1 MISAP
6 ALLMMPL
13 LIAGLSPVAS
23 PDPAIGGRMLGRDI
37 PDLVLVQERPTTAG
51 VSGGESDDD
60 GDGGDDDNGGSDDG
74 GDDGG
79 TTPDRSPLG
88 GNRDSK
94 GRDRTSSTR
103 SGLGGAGSNS
113 TVVIAP
119 SGSPEVLMA
128 GSAAQIDRAIPIL
141 ESFGGRVLRRSSYR
155 GLGFTMVATDPG
167 LGFSMDQLGEEL
179 ADGGVSVTLGLN
191 HLYSQSDGGRHYAA
205 TMIGLDE
212 TNGCRLTRPV
222 RVGLIDGPVDPGQL
236 GDDQISIV
244 SKSVLPP
251 DLAPGSTDHATG
263 IIELIA
269 SRGQA
274 GGQAGMSGLAVGARI
289 YAATAF
295 GVETKGDRARS
306 DSIIEAF
313 EWLIAQKADLVS
325 MPFAGP
331 RNEVFSMVLASAA
344 ARGMTM
350 VAPVG
355 NDRTAEVGFPASDPN
370 VIAVTAVDARKRLY
384 ARANRGPETAF
395 AAPGVDLYL
404 PGADGFGYR
413 SGTSYAT
420 AVVTALI
427 AQDISRGVSGQAAIT
442 RGLIER
448 SEDLGPPGRDPSFG
462 WGLVRSA
469 GCN

>member
-1 MISAP
+1 
-6 ALLMMPL
+6 MMPL
-13 LIAGLSPVAS
+13 FLAGLSS
-23 PDPAIGGRMLGRDI
+23 DLSSDRMIDGRGGVRDVPELI
-37 PDLVLVQERPTTAG
+37 LIQESRG
-51 VSGGESDDD
+51 VSGGESDGN
-60 GDGGDDDNGGSDDG
+60 GDGGDNGGGDNGGGRGDG

-79 TTPDRSPLG
+79 GQTTDRSPLG
-88 GNRDSK
+88 GNRDTRGGDRPSA
-94 GRDRTSSTR
+94 GR
-103 SGLGGAGSNS
+103 GGAGSNS

-119 SGSPEVLMA
+119 GGSPEVLMA

-141 ESFGGRVLRRSSYR
+141 ESFGGRVLRRSAYR
-155 GLGFTMVATDPG
+155 GLGFTMIATDPG
-167 LGFSMDQLGEEL
+167 LGFSIDQLGEEL
-179 ADGGVSVTLGLN
+179 ADGGVSVSLGLN
-191 HLYSQSDGGRHYAA
+191 YLYSQSDGGRHYAA
-205 TMIGLDE
+205 SMIGLDE
-212 TNGCRLTRPV
+212 ANGCRLTRPV

-236 GDDQISIV
+236 GDEQISIV

-251 DLAPGSTDHATG
+251 DLTPGSTDHATG
-263 IIELIA
+263 IVELIA
-269 SRGQA
+269 SRGQE
-274 GGQAGMSGLAVGARI
+274 GVSGLAVGARI

-306 DSIIEAF
+306 DSIVEAF

-355 NDRTAEVGFPASDPN
+355 NDRTTEVGFPASDPN

-404 PGADGFGYR
+404 PGADGFSYR

-469 GCN
+469 GCK